1 MTTKQAYEQ
10 VITDVEASLN
20 SLGVLEFSIGE
31 TDLEL
36 EASLNTVE
44 NSLIEIKSAAQAK
57 LDNLAQEEVMNSFLA
72 EMKVVFD
79 KYTAKMEVGSSG
91 VGYGQNWGGGSTS
104 AAGIKFTAILEGVTA
119 TKEINKTIIS
129 SQDFV

>member
-10 VITDVEASLN
+10 VITDVEANLVSLHT
-20 SLGVLEFSIGE
+20 LESSIGG

-36 EASLNTVE
+36 AASIISIENT
-44 NSLIEIKSAAQAK
+44 LIGIQSAAQTK

-79 KYTAKMEVGSSG
+79 KYTAKMEIGSSG
-91 VGYGQNWGGGSTS
+91 VGYGESYGAAST
-104 AAGIKFTAILEGVTA
+104 AAVGIKFTATLNEVTS
-119 TKEINKTIIS
+119 TKEINKTIIT
-129 SQDFV
+129 SQDLV

>member
-10 VITDVEASLN
+10 VITDADATLVSLLA
-20 SLGVLEFSIGE
+20 LGSSIGE

-36 EASLNTVE
+36 YTNISE
-44 NSLIEIKSAAQAK
+44 IETNLGEIILAAQAK

-79 KYTAKMEVGSSG
+79 KYTAKMEIGSSG
-91 VGYGQNWGGGSTS
+91 VGYGESYGAASTS
-104 AAGIKFTAILEGVTA
+104 SAGIKFTAILNGVES
-119 TKEINKTIIS
+119 TKEINKTLIT
-129 SQDFV
+129 SQDLV

>member
-10 VITDVEASLN
+10 VITDVEANLASLHT
-20 SLGVLEFSIGE
+20 LESSIGD

-36 EASLNTVE
+36 STSITTIESSL
-44 NSLIEIKSAAQAK
+44 LDIKSAAQAK

-79 KYTAKMEVGSSG
+79 KYTAKMEIGSSG
-91 VGYGQNWGGGSTS
+91 VGYGTAYGVGSTS
-104 AAGIKFTAILEGVTA
+104 AAGIKFTATLDNVVS
-119 TKEINKTIIS
+119 TKEINKTIIT
-129 SQDFV
+129 SQDLV

>member
-10 VITDVEASLN
+10 VITDADATLVSLLA
-20 SLGVLEFSIGE
+20 LGSSIGE
-31 TDLEL
+31 ADLEL
-36 EASLNTVE
+36 YTNISE
-44 NSLIEIKSAAQAK
+44 IETNLGEIILAAQAK

-91 VGYGQNWGGGSTS
+91 VGYGESYGAASTS
-104 AAGIKFTAILEGVTA
+104 SAGIKFTATLDDVTS
-119 TKEINKTIIS
+119 TKEINKTIIT
-129 SQDFV
+129 SQDLV